1 MPKEP
6 MSIQT
11 PTQTPTPV
19 QTARLPGL
27 ANENQDFLP
36 EAEISLLDILRFLKG
51 AYKTVLIAGA
61 IGLAVSIAYLAVT
74 PKRYEAI
81 AQIAMAQISIAN
93 NNNNNNLNPLGI
105 NIEEPS
111 LLIARLTQP
120 TSFPPQVI
128 SSCGMEDGVN
138 PDPGAALAKSI
149 KLALPKGVANVVE
162 LKTVGSSPQAAQL
175 CGEAIF
181 ELIKTTQ
188 AQIVAPYIA
197 DAKIRLDDDIERLA
211 KAKDLV
217 AKADKSG
224 SAMGTA
230 YLSTRD
236 EIRFLLDEITAL
248 KSVVISSQSRV
259 TRLIAPIYVS
269 DAAITPKKQAA
280 LASGLFGG
288 LFLGLLL
295 ALARQMWFKLN
306 ADISESG
313 QGARQ

>member
-6 MSIQT
+6 MSIQIS
-11 PTQTPTPV
+11 TQTPTPV

-51 AYKTVLIAGA
+51 VYKTVLIAGA

-81 AQIAMAQISIAN
+81 AQIAMAQISAA
-93 NNNNNNLNPLGI
+93 NNNLNPLGI

-128 SSCGMEDGVN
+128 SSCGMEDGAN
-138 PDPGAALAKSI
+138 SDPGAALAKSI
-149 KLALPKGVANVVE
+149 KLAPPKGVANVVE
-162 LKTVGSSPQAAQL
+162 LKTFGSSPQAAQL

-197 DAKIRLDDDIERLA
+197 DVKIKLDDDIERLA

-217 AKADKSG
+217 TKAHKSG
-224 SAMGTA
+224 SAMGAA

-236 EIRFLLDEITAL
+236 EIRFLLDEIAGL
-248 KSVVISSQSRV
+248 KSVVTSNQSMA
-259 TRLIAPIYVS
+259 TRLIAPIYAS
-269 DAAITPKKQAA
+269 DTPIAPKKQAA
-280 LASGLFGG
+280 LANGLFGG
-288 LFLGLLL
+288 LLLGLLL
-295 ALARQMWFKLN
+295 ALARQMWIKLK
-306 ADISESG
+306 ADTSESG
-313 QGARQ
+313 QGAP